1 MKSALRDG
9 LDETENALNVK
20 SIVHKDK
27 YTEST
32 PNNQKICLNQVNQIW
47 VKKWNDI
54 LLDITKMIALRAEL
68 KLEIK
73 MIHQEL

>member
-32 PNNQKICLNQVNQIW
+32 PNNQKIYQVNKIS

>member
-9 LDETENALNVK
+9 LEETENALNVK
-20 SIVHKDK
+20 KTVHKDK

-32 PNNQKICLNQVNQIW
+32 PNNQKIYQVNKIS